1 MEENFQ
7 MKGIQKK
14 KKGIRKI
21 GIRTRTLREKHE
33 QCIILSII
41 GLLG

>member
-1 MEENFQ
+1 M
-7 MKGIQKK
+7 
-14 KKGIRKI
+14 I

-41 GLLG
+41 GLLGRTCIKPFIYSICDP